1 MDTVTN
7 PPRVRAHF
15 FVCTNRRPDG
25 HPLPSCGARGSLA
38 VFEAFT
44 RELARRGYPSGVKA
58 TATGCLTPCGS
69 GPNVLVYPE
78 GVWYAGVTPADV
90 PALLAAHLDGVGAVE
105 RLRLP
110 EEVRVS

>member
-1 MDTVTN
+1 MDTMPQ

-15 FVCTNRRPDG
+15 LVCTNRRLDG
-25 HPLPSCGARGSLA
+25 HPLPSCGARGGEG

-58 TATGCLTPCGS
+58 TATGCLTPCQQ

-78 GVWYAGVTPADV
+78 GVWYAGVTPTDV
-90 PALLAAHLDGVGAVE
+90 PALLAAHLDGVGDME
-105 RLRLP
+105 RLLLP
-110 EEVRVS
+110 PEVRVS